1 MIDRVTGRRMR
12 LLTLVIFATGLATL
26 MMADL
31 IWGMPMR
38 GWNGIVLTLFAVLFA
53 AVAFGA
59 MQAFF
64 GFAVRC
70 QGGDAARIDRSVTPA
85 EEAAT
90 ELAPTAIVLAVCN
103 EDVSRVYA
111 GLRAIYQSLE
121 ATGKLAHFDF
131 FILSDSSDPDRWIE
145 EEMGWAQLSNELNAH
160 GRIFYR
166 KRRVNTN
173 KKAGNIADFCR
184 RWGRRY
190 RYMVVLDADSF
201 MAGDTLVRMVRLMEA
216 NSGVALIQTAP
227 RLFGAETLFARLQ
240 QFSAALYG
248 PIFIAGAN
256 YWQQGEANYWGH
268 NAIIRLAPFID
279 HCSLPRL
286 PGHEPW
292 GGKILSHDFV
302 EAALLRRAG
311 WGVWLLTDTQ
321 GSYEEGPPTLID
333 TLKRDR
339 RWCQGNIQHIWLLF
353 SRGLYPVSRF
363 HFFLGVFSYAASLL
377 WLLFLVLG
385 TLLAIG
391 FDRTGLSWVPTPGL
405 ATTVGV
411 SPEAQFAI
419 LTTLTFGLLFVPKIL
434 AVVDLFRQ
442 PGGAASFGGRAKVIG
457 SVLLEMIFS
466 AALAPVLML
475 FHAKFVVLSL
485 FGEGVHWGTQ
495 RRASDD
501 RADWHAA
508 LRVHGGPTLLG
519 LVWMVAIVYFAP
531 QLVVWMAFVLAG
543 IIFSIP
549 LSALTGR
556 TKYGRMTRELGLFCT
571 PEESAPPAGD
581 LSAPEAAAPAV
592 RTDAGL
598 TRAVVDPYV
607 NAVHVCLLRERTGQ
621 ADEVRQYFEETREKL
636 LRNGPAALPPKDKFA
651 VLSDAESMDWLH
663 TEVWRRPAA
672 DLAPWWQRALHQ
684 SHPASLSL
692 I

>member
-1 MIDRVTGRRMR
+1 MITRVTRRRIR
-12 LLTLVIFATGLATL
+12 LFTLVVFATGVATL

-31 IWGMPMR
+31 VWGMPMR
-38 GWNGIVLTLFAVLFA
+38 GWNGVMITLFAVLFA

-59 MQAFF
+59 MQAFL
-64 GFAVRC
+64 GFVKRWS
-70 QGGDAARIDRSVTPA
+70 GGDPCRIEHSVTPA

-90 ELAPTAIVLAVCN
+90 ELAPTAIVLAVYN
-103 EDVSRVYA
+103 ENVSRVYA

-121 ATGKLAHFDF
+121 RTGQLAHYDF
-131 FILSDSSDPDRWIE
+131 FILSDSTDPDRWIE
-145 EEMGWAQLSNELNAH
+145 EELGWAQLSNELNAH

-184 RWGRRY
+184 RWGARY

-201 MAGDTLVRMVRLMEA
+201 VAGDTLVRMVRLMEA
-216 NSGVALIQTAP
+216 NPAVALIQTAP

-268 NAIIRLAPFID
+268 NAIIRVAPFID
-279 HCSLPRL
+279 HCALPRL
-286 PGHEPW
+286 PGHEPL

-311 WGVWLLTDTQ
+311 WGVWLLTDTR

-333 TLKRDR
+333 ALKRDR
-339 RWCQGNIQHIWLLF
+339 RWCQGNMQHLWLLLA
-353 SRGLYPVSRF
+353 RGLYPVSRL
-363 HFFLGVFSYAASLL
+363 HLFLGVFSYAASLL
-377 WLLFLVLG
+377 WLLFLALG

-411 SPEAQFAI
+411 SPEVQFAI
-419 LTTLTFGLLFVPKIL
+419 LTILTFGLLFVPKIL

-442 PGGAASFGGRAKVIG
+442 PGGPAGFGGRMRVIV
-457 SVLLEMIFS
+457 SVFLEMIFS

-475 FHAKFVVLSL
+475 FHAKFVLLSL
-485 FGEGVHWGTQ
+485 FGDGVHWGTQ
-495 RRASDD
+495 RRTTDD
-501 RADWHAA
+501 RADWRAA
-508 LRVHGGPTLLG
+508 VQVHGGSTLAG
-519 LVWMVAIVYFAP
+519 LIWMAVIWVFAP
-531 QLVVWMAFVLAG
+531 QLIVWMAFVLTG

-556 TKYGRMTRELGLFCT
+556 TKFGRAARALGLFCT
-571 PEESAPPAGD
+571 PEEALPPIGQFQLQETAPRLPVRED
-581 LSAPEAAAPAV
+581 L
-592 RTDAGL
+592 GL

-636 LRNGPAALPPKDKFA
+636 LRDGPAALRPQDKFA

-663 TEVWRRPAA
+663 TEVWRRPAPA
-672 DLAPWWQRALHQ
+672 LAPWWRRALHQ
-684 SHPASLSL
+684 DHAVPAL
-692 I
+692 